1 MEARTAEATE
11 AREAE
16 RIFCV
21 PSVASAW
28 SSVAVAVEQ
37 DGLVETAEAAPE
49 DEKQCRTVTS
59 VDSPSQAPECEF
71 LSQPEQVVT
80 STSPPLAHDAAE
92 STKSTLR
99 ELAELRAENAALRE
113 RLAIDAAQSKVTMEE
128 PISVSSSAVVEACAA
143 NDETSVP
150 QTLPATTATDAAAGA
165 MPSVGSERTVARPRG
180 APWTS
185 EEAALLRRLVKRII
199 RKGTNDRD
207 VLWAQVSAEM
217 GNGRSARECK
227 LQYARDYRA
236 HKAKIADVPQA
247 ELTGDA
253 ILSTS
258 ATGFYRGSDAGVL
271 SSAFGTSQSERRLP
285 RLQPLSEPVFQSGMA
300 LSQSAM

>member
-1 MEARTAEATE
+1 M
-11 AREAE
+11 
-16 RIFCV
+16 FCV

-59 VDSPSQAPECEF
+59 VDSPSQAPECEL

-92 STKSTLR
+92 STESTLR

-128 PISVSSSAVVEACAA
+128 PISVSSSAVVEASAA
-143 NDETSVP
+143 NDDTSVP

-165 MPSVGSERTVARPRG
+165 MPSVGGERTVARPRG